1 MAPFR
6 GRGGGMRGQSHRG
19 FRGGGFRGGRGGSRG
34 GRGGS
39 GGARGRKRN
48 DFVAARVQ
56 DPVADE
62 NDPVSASESEREPE
76 YSDASSSEEEEEAQP
91 VSNVYHSLLASLSA
105 KNPKTSQEEPRR
117 KRRKLDHSVRSL
129 QEHAEPKI
137 HDPLIIDSEEH
148 YDLEGI
154 SKARS
159 VVGVENPEVD
169 EHEEDG
175 SDESDVDSLHPDQEL
190 NAQLDDDDANEGDE
204 VDSFGIHFDRLDEN
218 ELAMRTKA
226 ISANQWTTQKL
237 NTEDGGRV
245 LLQVPGA
252 AAGTAARRKVKSVQD
267 LRLKGRLVATAE
279 KALGTF
285 NAVEQAIAPSLF
297 DYQDVLFGARTVQNA
312 GRIRDMCCLHAL
324 NHILKT
330 RDRILKNNSKLA
342 AAPEN
347 DDAEYRDQGFTRPKV
362 LFLLETKEACVRV
375 LDSLTKLQEF
385 EQQENKKRF
394 IENFSASDHI
404 FSDDKPEDFRE
415 LFEGNDENEFR
426 IGVKL
431 TRKTM
436 KYFSKFYASD
446 IIFASTLGLRRAIES
461 NEKKKKDYD
470 FLSSIELVI
479 MEQADATL
487 MQNWEHA
494 EFVFQH
500 LNLQPKET
508 HGCDFSRVRSWY
520 LDGHAPH
527 IRQTV
532 VLSAYL
538 APKINTLYNKHMH
551 NFAGRLK
558 YTPSYDAGVIE
569 TLPHGIKQ
577 TFARFDSP
585 SYMTDPDARFKYFT
599 SSVLPRILKTP
610 NPPGGGIGVLLFIP
624 SYLDFVRVR
633 NALVDIDISYASISE
648 YTDTTDVRRARS
660 HFMSG
665 RHSLLIYTGRAHHF
679 HRYTIRGV
687 KRVVFYG
694 VPENPKFYEEIVGF
708 VGKTV
713 ERGEISKSE
722 ANVRVV
728 FSKWERLELERV
740 VGAKRVGKMVVDKG
754 DVFDFV

>member
-1 MAPFR
+1 M
-6 GRGGGMRGQSHRG
+6 S
-19 FRGGGFRGGRGGSRG
+19 
-34 GRGGS
+34 
-39 GGARGRKRN
+39 
-48 DFVAARVQ
+48 D
-56 DPVADE
+56 
-62 NDPVSASESEREPE
+62 SEGEPA
-76 YSDASSSEEEEEAQP
+76 YSDASSSEDDEEDAQP
-91 VSNVYHSLLASLSA
+91 VSSAYHSLLASFA
-105 KNPKTSQEEPRR
+105 ANNARTSQEEPRR
-117 KRRKLDHSVRSL
+117 KRRKLDHGVRSAKDH
-129 QEHAEPKI
+129 EGPRVHENGAAHAKDHHEPQALA
-137 HDPLIIDSEEH
+137 HLESGVSVEAPEPYDS
-148 YDLEGI
+148 
-154 SKARS
+154 
-159 VVGVENPEVD
+159 
-169 EHEEDG
+169 EEDG
-175 SDESDVDSLHPDQEL
+175 SEGSDMEPLHPDQEL
-190 NAQLDDDDANEGDE
+190 DAQLDDDDADEGDE
-204 VDSFGIHFDRLDEN
+204 VDAFGAHFDRPDDN
-218 ELAMRTKA
+218 ELAKRIKA
-226 ISANQWTTQKL
+226 ITANQWTTHKL
-237 NTEDGGRV
+237 DAGDGGRG
-245 LLQVPGA
+245 LLQIP
-252 AAGTAARRKVKSVQD
+252 GTAEEVASRRKVKSVKD

-279 KALGTF
+279 KALGSF
-285 NAVEQAIAPSLF
+285 SAVEQTIAPSLF

-312 GRIRDMCCLHAL
+312 ARIRDMCCLHAL

-342 AAPEN
+342 AASDN

-362 LFLLETKEACVRV
+362 LFLLETKEACVRI
-375 LDSLTKLQEF
+375 LDSLTKLHEF

-527 IRQTV
+527 IRQTI

-538 APKINTLYNKHMH
+538 APKINTLYNKYML

-577 TFARFDSP
+577 TFTRFDSP
-585 SYMTDPDARFKYFT
+585 SYLTDPDARFRYFT
-599 SSVLPRILKTP
+599 ASVLPKILKIP
-610 NPPGGGIGVLLFIP
+610 KPPEGGIGTLLFIP

-633 NALVDIDISYASISE
+633 NALVDIDIAYASISE

-665 RHSLLIYTGRAHHF
+665 RHALLLYTGRAHHF
-679 HRYTIRGV
+679 HRYNIRGV

-694 VPENPKFYEEIVGF
+694 VPENSKFYEEIVGF

-713 ERGEISKSE
+713 ERGEISRSE
-722 ANVRVV
+722 AGVRVV
-728 FSKWERLELERV
+728 FSRWERLELERV
-740 VGAKRVGKMVVDKG
+740 VGARRVGKMVGDKG